1 MNLLTAILFVFLGH
15 VTSIGP
21 LAYFF
26 DVSAI
31 VAGLLMLLNALPF
44 QGTDG
49 YNLLQQLI
57 REGTQDE
64 ITKALYMYRDMV
76 QGASF
81 SELQKYVNLESIDS
95 LKGATAATMYTV
107 RASYFLEIKDFEKA
121 HDTYA
126 YLWRNLSDLFPGHH
140 PDITLSYLFALL
152 LVNPN
157 HRDVQKITHGELYEK
172 YQKVK
177 QADVLLTYATKALYV
192 DKDIEKTKALLD
204 EGEEYIKLSPTITEE
219 KLTEQMY
226 RYVRN
231 QL

>member
-31 VAGLLMLLNALPF
+31 VAGLLILLNALPF

-64 ITKALYMYRDMV
+64 ITKALYMYREMV

-126 YLWRNLSDLFPGHH
+126 YLWRNLSDLFPGSSSRYH
-140 PDITLSYLFALL
+140 LKLFICFTFSEPKPSRCSK
-152 LVNPN
+152 N
-157 HRDVQKITHGELYEK
+157 
-172 YQKVK
+172 
-177 QADVLLTYATKALYV
+177 YAWRIV
-192 DKDIEKTKALLD
+192 
-204 EGEEYIKLSPTITEE
+204 
-219 KLTEQMY
+219 
-226 RYVRN
+226 
-231 QL
+231 